1 MRTSRKFEIKNTSTI
16 KDQLLQW
23 GDHHREVVWL
33 DSNLHFD
40 KYQTFEAVLAVE
52 AFTAIQ
58 TDYTDAFKKLH
69 EYQKNIQDWIFG
81 YLTYDVKN
89 AVEDLQSNNYN
100 GLGFPDLF
108 FFQPKKIIFIQD
120 NHLHF
125 EYLNL
130 CADEI
135 EEDFE
140 AIQSFFFQ
148 EISNPIAISIQ
159 QRISKEEYL
168 EKVQALQEHI
178 HRGDI
183 YEVNFCMEFFAEN
196 VQINPLEAYQKLN
209 QISQAPFSAYL
220 KNYRHYAMCASPER
234 YLKKQATRIIS
245 QPIKGT
251 APRSLNESVDKFNK
265 EQLQNHPK
273 ERSEN
278 IMIVD
283 LVRNDLA
290 KTAQK
295 GSVKVDELCG
305 VYSYQQVH
313 QLISTVSAE
322 LHSDYSP
329 VAAIES
335 TFPMGSMTGAPK
347 ISAMEL
353 IEKYEETQRGLYSG
367 TIGYFTPTGD
377 FDFNV
382 VIRSILYNAQNQCLS
397 FSSGSAITA
406 LSVPEQEYQECLL
419 KAQAMKRVL
428 ESEV

>member
-1 MRTSRKFEIKNTSTI
+1 MQMRTSRKFEIKNPKTI

-23 GDHHREVVWL
+23 GSYCREVVWL
-33 DSNLHFD
+33 DSNNNPSE
-40 KYQTFEAVLAVE
+40 YQSFEAVLAVD

-58 TDYTDAFKKLH
+58 TDYVDAFKKLH
-69 EYQKNIQDWIFG
+69 EYQKSVQDWIFG

-89 AVEDLQSNNYN
+89 AVEDLHSNNYD
-100 GLGFPDLF
+100 GLAFPDLF
-108 FFQPKKIIFIQD
+108 FFQPKKIIFIQ
-120 NHLHF
+120 NNQLHF
-125 EYLNL
+125 EYLNF
-130 CADEI
+130 CSDEI
-135 EEDFE
+135 EEDFQ
-140 AIQSFFFQ
+140 AIESLFFQ
-148 EISNPIAISIQ
+148 ETSNPTEISIQ

-168 EKVQALQEHI
+168 QKVQELQEHI

-196 VQINPLEAYQKLN
+196 ALINPLSTYQKLN
-209 QISQAPFSAYL
+209 QISQAPFSVYL
-220 KNYRHYAMCASPER
+220 KNHQHYLLCASPER
-234 YLKKQATRIIS
+234 YLKKQGEQIIS

-251 APRSLNESVDKFNK
+251 APRSLDESVDKFNK
-265 EQLQNHPK
+265 EQLQHNLK

-283 LVRNDLA
+283 LVRNDLS

-295 GSVKVDELCG
+295 GSVQVLELCG
-305 VYSYQQVH
+305 VYTYKQVH
-313 QLISTVSAE
+313 QLISTISSK

-329 VAAIES
+329 VSAIES

-347 ISAMEL
+347 ISAMQL
-353 IEKYEETQRGLYSG
+353 IEKFEETQRGLYSG
-367 TIGYFTPTGD
+367 AVGYFSPIGD

-382 VIRSILYNAQNQCLS
+382 VIRSILYNAQSQYLS

-419 KAQAMKRVL
+419 KAQAMKQVL
-428 ESEV
+428 E